1 MRAVKVAIA
10 LLLSMILI
18 ACSTKKSVQSS
29 VADCTDSK
37 TSSVSVRSDS
47 VGTELLT
54 SVYVNFDSLEVDV
67 IPCDSVIRSVRLKAR
82 RASISR
88 QKSVLQS
95 CLSSEIVTDTAASH
109 RTLATSAKDRSE
121 STKVVK
127 PPNMSIVVFIVLL
140 VSLLVFIIRHLI
152 NKQK

>member
-1 MRAVKVAIA
+1 MSVIKVAIV

-18 ACSTKKSVQSS
+18 ACSTKKNVQSS

-47 VGTELLT
+47 IGTELLT
-54 SVYVNFDSLEVDV
+54 SIYVNFDSLEVDV
-67 IPCDSVIRSVRLKAR
+67 IPCDSAIRSVRLKAR
-82 RASISR
+82 RASINR

-109 RTLATSAKDRSE
+109 RTLATSTKDRSE
-121 STKVVK
+121 STKVAK

-140 VSLLVFIIRHLI
+140 VSLLILFLCHRL
-152 NKQK
+152 KQK